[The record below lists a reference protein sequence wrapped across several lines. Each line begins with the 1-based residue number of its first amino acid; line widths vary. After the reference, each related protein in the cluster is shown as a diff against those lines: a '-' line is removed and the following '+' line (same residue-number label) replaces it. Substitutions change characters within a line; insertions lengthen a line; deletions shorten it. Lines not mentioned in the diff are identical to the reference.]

1 MTYLYM
7 FSQMFL
13 AAACIPSPKNADIV
27 KSTTQIGF
35 CKQVS
40 WSFFLTEALI
50 LHCVHCQ
57 EDIFSII
64 SMLYFFMSENCAYW
78 RCNAVHSGY
87 LYWSGSL

>member
-1 MTYLYM
+1 M

-27 KSTTQIGF
+27 KSATQIGF

-40 WSFFLTEALI
+40 WSFFLKEA
-50 LHCVHCQ
+50 V
-57 EDIFSII
+57 DIALCTLSGRIVFSII